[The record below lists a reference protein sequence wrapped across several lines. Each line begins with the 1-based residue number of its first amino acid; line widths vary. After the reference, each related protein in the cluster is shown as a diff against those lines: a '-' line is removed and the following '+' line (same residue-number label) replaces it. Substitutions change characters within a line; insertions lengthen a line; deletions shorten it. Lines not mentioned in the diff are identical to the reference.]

1 MGYSRMEQETSIV
14 WDEEE
19 QIAHIYAASPVT
31 MRKLDKLVAEFPDV
45 YKCVWIDKDGS
56 AKKYEV
62 TKRLIRFGKPASEAR
77 KEAARERMRANFDAA
92 RRIDLEETEESTD

>member
-62 TKRLIRFGKPASEAR
+62 TKRLIRFGKPASEAVR
-77 KEAARERMRANFDAA
+77 EAARERGKANADAL
-92 RRIDLEETEESTD
+92 RRIRSGET

>member
-1 MGYSRMEQETSIV
+1 MEQETTIV

-31 MRKLDKLVAEFPDV
+31 LRKLDKLVAEFPDV
-45 YKCVWIDKDGS
+45 YKCVWVDKDES

-62 TKRLIRFGKPASEAR
+62 TKRLIRFGKPASEAVR
-77 KEAARERMRANFDAA
+77 EAARERGKANADVL
-92 RRIDLEETEESTD
+92 RRIRSGET

>member
-1 MGYSRMEQETSIV
+1 MEQETSIV

-31 MRKLDKLVAEFPDV
+31 MRKLDKLVSEFPDV

-62 TKRLIRFGKPASEAR
+62 TKRLIRFGKPASEAM
-77 KEAARERMRANFDAA
+77 KEKA
-92 RRIDLEETEESTD
+92 RRMAEARKLVDTR